1 MVYVVKYSIE
11 NTANDSRILPVNVKW
26 DGAHWAGDRVDSTL
40 FGSAAERGV
49 KHPSELT
56 TIYGSSN
63 APEETLRVAK
73 TSPSYVPPRPI

>member
-40 FGSAAERGV
+40 FGSARREG
-49 KHPSELT
+49 
-56 TIYGSSN
+56 G
-63 APEETLRVAK
+63 K
-73 TSPSYVPPRPI
+73 TPL